1 MNQHKLNIVE
11 SLVKGLCSSYGESRA
26 LYRHKLLEAVKTLT
40 DEEFESLNEL
50 SKKTLGSYVKKASQ
64 SRSDAATNMQRK
76 MKPAVS
82 NGIRDNHRSSEI
94 DKNDIKTYHKRRRG
108 ISTAV
113 DKLTK

>member
-50 SKKTLGSYVKKASQ
+50 SKKTLGSYVKKASG
-64 SRSDAATNMQRK
+64 SSSLKAFGAGNNAGTNKPYRKELNKSLQRDR
-76 MKPAVS
+76 
-82 NGIRDNHRSSEI
+82 N
-94 DKNDIKTYHKRRRG
+94 IKK
-108 ISTAV
+108 AV